1 MSIRRQRINE
11 EIKKGISDII
21 REMKDP
27 RVATL
32 TSVLYVEVTSDL
44 KWAKVRVSVYDADEA
59 KRAGTVD
66 ALNGASGF
74 IARELGRRVDLR
86 RLPQLKF
93 VADTS
98 IEYSVHISDVIRR
111 MGAEG
116 KGNETEDR

>member
-32 TSVLYVEVTSDL
+32 TSVLFVEVTSDL
-44 KWAKVRVSVYDADEA
+44 KWATVRVSVYDPDEK

-66 ALNGASGF
+66 ALNGAGGF

-86 RLPQLKF
+86 RMPQLKF
-93 VADTS
+93 VQDTS

-111 MGAEG
+111 IGAEG
-116 KGNETEDR
+116 TGNESEDR